1 MVDGFNLLEKK
12 TQLLQRLKQLRTL
25 SKFPELFKQ
34 NLVIH
39 FTMVNGLPSYEI
51 NGFNS
56 LQIAGIHYFILEK
69 RFPNDDIVLVK
80 SSDKKSILEAYR
92 NYFADAKD
100 FTGYI
105 EEGIK
110 KLSTPL
116 PK

>member
-1 MVDGFNLLEKK
+1 M
-12 TQLLQRLKQLRTL
+12 QRLKQLKSI
-25 SKFPELFKQ
+25 SKIPEIFKQ

-39 FTMVNGLPSYEI
+39 FTFEDGHPEFSITGYT
-51 NGFNS
+51 S
-56 LQIAGIHYFILEK
+56 LQVASLHYFILEK
-69 RFPNDDIVLVK
+69 KYPHDDIVLVK

-110 KLSTPL
+110 KLSTL
-116 PK
+116 HSK

>member
-1 MVDGFNLLEKK
+1 M
-12 TQLLQRLKQLRTL
+12 QRLKQLKSL

-39 FTMVNGLPSYEI
+39 FKLQEGKPSYEI
-51 NGFNS
+51 NGFTS
-56 LQIAGIHYFILEK
+56 LPIASIHYFILEK
-69 RFPNDDIVLVK
+69 KYPHDDIVLVK
-80 SSDKKSILEAYR
+80 SSGKKNILEAYR

-110 KLSTPL
+110 ELSTL
-116 PK
+116 RSK